1 MSVRN
6 KFTITISDVNGS
18 KHYLLHQIIK
28 RFVLYF
34 TLFIVFLIVTGS
46 YLISF
51 LIDEVTGLEDKK
63 TNMIEQQ
70 KTLKLS
76 NDKLIKD
83 LKFNNDKL
91 IKKLSEKTKILTR
104 KIQLKSEELNSI
116 KDKVTDIEALI
127 GIIPSLEKEI
137 DVRLKNIKFTSEQ
150 QKIFFQ
156 NIPNGYV
163 VPYKGYSGK
172 FGWRKHP
179 ILKKK
184 EFHKGLDLR
193 AKLMTPVKA
202 PADGVVE
209 FAGYHK
215 SSGFGNLVII
225 DHNYGFKTTY
235 GHLSRKM
242 VVKAGDFVKKG
253 DIIAYTGNSGL
264 STGPHLHYE
273 VRFVSRPLNPI
284 NFVKWN
290 SSNFEKIFKKEKRV
304 SWQSLINLMQSHL
317 YLAKQQ

>member
-34 TLFIVFLIVTGS
+34 TLFVIFLIVTGS

-51 LIDEVTGLEDKK
+51 LIDEVSGLEVKK
-63 TNMIEQQ
+63 ESMIAQQ
-70 KTLKLS
+70 KVLKLS

-83 LKFNNDKL
+83 LND
-91 IKKLSEKTKILTR
+91 KTKILTK
-104 KIQLKSEELNSI
+104 KIGKKSEELNSI
-116 KDKVTDIEALI
+116 KEKITDIEALV
-127 GIIPSLEKEI
+127 GITASLETEV
-137 DVRLKNIKFTSEQ
+137 DVRLQNIKFTTAQ
-150 QKIFFQ
+150 QKLFFD
-156 NIPNGYV
+156 NIPNGNI
-163 VPYKGYSGK
+163 VPYTGYSAK
-172 FGWRKHP
+172 FGWRMHP
-179 ILKKK
+179 ILKRK
-184 EFHKGLDLR
+184 EFHRGLDLR
-193 AKLMTPVKA
+193 AKRMTPVRA

-215 SSGFGNLVII
+215 SSGFGYLVII
-225 DHNYGFKTTY
+225 EHSYGFKTSY
-235 GHLSRKM
+235 AHLSKKFP
-242 VVKAGDFVKKG
+242 VKSGTFVKKG

-273 VRFVSRPLNPI
+273 IRFITRPLDPL
-284 NFVKWN
+284 NFIKWN

-304 SWQSLINLMQSHL
+304 SWQSLIKLMQNHL
-317 YLAKQQ
+317 HLAKQQ

>member
-34 TLFIVFLIVTGS
+34 TLFVLFLIVTGS

-51 LIDEVTGLEDKK
+51 LMDEVTDLEVKK
-63 TNMIEQQ
+63 TKMVEQQ
-70 KTLKLS
+70 KVLKQS
-76 NDKLIKD
+76 NDKLIRE
-83 LKFNNDKL
+83 LND
-91 IKKLSEKTKILTR
+91 KTKILTQR
-104 KIQLKSEELNSI
+104 IGEKSEELDTI
-116 KDKVTDIEALI
+116 KEKITDIEALV
-127 GIIPSLEKEI
+127 GITTSLETEV
-137 DVRLKNIKFTSEQ
+137 DVRLQNIKFTSAQ
-150 QKIFFQ
+150 QKIFFN
-156 NIPNGYV
+156 NIPNGEV
-163 VPYKGYSGK
+163 IPYAGYSGK
-172 FGWRKHP
+172 FGWRTHP
-179 ILKKK
+179 ILKRK
-184 EFHKGLDLR
+184 EFHRGLDLR
-193 AKLMTPVKA
+193 AKLMTPVHA

-209 FAGYHK
+209 YAGYHK

-225 DHNYGFKTTY
+225 EHNYGFKTSY
-235 GHLSRKM
+235 AHLSKKFP
-242 VVKAGDFVKKG
+242 VKSGTFVKKG

-273 VRFVSRPLNPI
+273 VRFIARPLNPI
-284 NFVKWN
+284 NFIKWD

-317 YLAKQQ
+317 HLAKQQ